1 MRKKFCPPNT
11 FCLDEDNIFKL
22 FIIIVFV
29 SIVIYFLYNNY
40 IKIVKDIK
48 EIKDIKDIREIKDIR
63 KEEKIIIK
71 HIDEDD
77 RLLKPP
83 GRSYFGRGTG
93 MPINIRTRG
102 QPNNYQQ
109 IGILKSEGNTDIKP
123 LFGRQ
128 TYRGSSLWNY
138 YTALDSNLATR
149 IPIQN
154 NRNCIDTQGCTEI
167 NNGDSVKVLDTDY
180 NVELYPYND
189 LQYIPYV

>member
-1 MRKKFCPPNT
+1 MRKKCPPNT

-29 SIVIYFLYNNY
+29 SMVVYFLYNNY
-40 IKIVKDIK
+40 IKIVKD
-48 EIKDIKDIREIKDIR
+48 IKDIKDIREIKDIR
-63 KEEKIIIK
+63 KEEQIIIK
-71 HIDEDD
+71 HIDEDE

-83 GRSYFGRGTG
+83 GRSYFGTG
-93 MPINIRTRG
+93 PGIPINTRTRG

-109 IGILKSEGNTDIKP
+109 IGILKSQNNNTDIKP

-167 NNGDSVKVLDTDY
+167 SNGGSVKVLDTNYD
-180 NVELYPYND
+180 VELYPYND

>member
-1 MRKKFCPPNT
+1 MLKT
-11 FCLDEDNIFKL
+11 ED
-22 FIIIVFV
+22 
-29 SIVIYFLYNNY
+29 
-40 IKIVKDIK
+40 
-48 EIKDIKDIREIKDIR
+48 
-63 KEEKIIIK
+63 
-71 HIDEDD
+71 
-77 RLLKPP
+77 
-83 GRSYFGRGTG
+83 
-93 MPINIRTRG
+93 
-102 QPNNYQQ
+102 
-109 IGILKSEGNTDIKP
+109 NTDIKP

-167 NNGDSVKVLDTDY
+167 NNSDSVKVLDKDY

>member
-1 MRKKFCPPNT
+1 
-11 FCLDEDNIFKL
+11 
-22 FIIIVFV
+22 
-29 SIVIYFLYNNY
+29 
-40 IKIVKDIK
+40 
-48 EIKDIKDIREIKDIR
+48 
-63 KEEKIIIK
+63 
-71 HIDEDD
+71 
-77 RLLKPP
+77 
-83 GRSYFGRGTG
+83 

-109 IGILKSEGNTDIKP
+109 IGILKSEDNTDIKP

>member
-1 MRKKFCPPNT
+1 MRKKCPPNT

-29 SIVIYFLYNNY
+29 SIVLYFLYNNY

-48 EIKDIKDIREIKDIR
+48 DIRDIGEIKED
-63 KEEKIIIK
+63 KIIIK
-71 HIDEDD
+71 HIDDDD

-83 GRSYFGRGTG
+83 GRSYFGTG
-93 MPINIRTRG
+93 VPINIRTRG
-102 QPNNYQQ
+102 EPNNYQQ
-109 IGILKSEGNTDIKP
+109 IGIIKSEDNTDIKP

-128 TYRGSSLWNY
+128 TYKGSSLWNY

-154 NRNCIDTQGCTEI
+154 NRNCIDTHGCNEI
-167 NNGDSVKVLDTDY
+167 NNSNSVKVLDKDY

-189 LQYIPYV
+189 LQYIPYI